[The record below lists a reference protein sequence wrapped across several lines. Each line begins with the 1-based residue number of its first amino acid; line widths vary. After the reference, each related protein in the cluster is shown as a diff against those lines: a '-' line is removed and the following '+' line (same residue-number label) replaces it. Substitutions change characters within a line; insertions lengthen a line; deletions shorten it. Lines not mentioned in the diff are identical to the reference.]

1 MIMFKVHHRR
11 FFSTTQIQI
20 LKLQT
25 LYIYLIT
32 EELRERE
39 KEEVFRLKSIVFIQ
53 EIICIIIS
61 IIIIIDI

>member
-1 MIMFKVHHRR
+1 MISQALLNNKKTTNSNFK
-11 FFSTTQIQI
+11 TTNSI
-20 LKLQT
+20 
-25 LYIYLIT
+25 YIFLYLIT